1 MKATSLIQRAS
12 VAFRAPRGGLILF
25 PAIVATLIAWIPPA
39 YAQNVF
45 TGSVT
50 ITNMGCN
57 TVPGAAGTA
66 CWLNISGPAVG
77 PSGCSGTSIR
87 WDPATTPNGQVALAQ
102 LTTAFVGGDP
112 VVFDL
117 QDSCWSEWPSYPT
130 IYYYQIQAP

>member
-1 MKATSLIQRAS
+1 MKAGHCQWAS
-12 VAFRAPRGGLILF
+12 FALLALRRSHRLLPG
-25 PAIVATLIAWIPPA
+25 IVLTLIACMPSA
-39 YAQNVF
+39 RAQNVL

-50 ITNMGCN
+50 ITSMGCN
-57 TVPGAAGTA
+57 TVSGTAGTA

-77 PSGCSGTSIR
+77 PTGCSGTSIR

-102 LTTAFVGGDP
+102 LTAAFVAGDP